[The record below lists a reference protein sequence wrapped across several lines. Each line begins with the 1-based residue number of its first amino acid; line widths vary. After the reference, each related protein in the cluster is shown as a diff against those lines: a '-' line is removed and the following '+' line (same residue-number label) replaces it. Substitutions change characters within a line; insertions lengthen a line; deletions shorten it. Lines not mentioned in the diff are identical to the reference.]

1 MGGDMPKQTLFNLP
15 ETKREKIIKAG
26 IDEFSE
32 KGYGKAS
39 INTIVANAG
48 IPKGSFY
55 QYFSDKK
62 DMFIYI
68 CGLAGSEK
76 LKYISAIL
84 TEISKI
90 SFFDVYKKMYIAG
103 IQFGKDHP
111 EYFRISNDILKDSE
125 LRTEIFGLQAGSS
138 DDFFMDFLKSGI
150 EKGDIREDID
160 VGFVSSM
167 LTSLSLAM
175 GEYCIKKY
183 DNLDLDELE
192 VYADKFIEMIKNG
205 IAEGNRK

>member
-1 MGGDMPKQTLFNLP
+1 MGGYMPKQTLFNLP
-15 ETKREKIIKAG
+15 ETKRNKIIRAG

-32 KGYGKAS
+32 KGYAKAS
-39 INTIVANAG
+39 INTIVANAD

-76 LKYISAIL
+76 LKYISNVL
-84 TEISKI
+84 PEISRI
-90 SFFDVYKKMYIAG
+90 SFFDVYKKIYMAG

-125 LRTEIFGLQAGSS
+125 LRTEIVGSQVGRS
-138 DDFFMDFLKSGI
+138 DGFFTDFLKSGI

-160 VGFVSSM
+160 VEFVSSM
-167 LTSLSLAM
+167 LTSLSAAM
-175 GEYCIKKY
+175 GEYCIRKY
-183 DNLDLDELE
+183 DGLDLDELE
-192 VYADKFIEMIKNG
+192 VYADRFIEMIKNG